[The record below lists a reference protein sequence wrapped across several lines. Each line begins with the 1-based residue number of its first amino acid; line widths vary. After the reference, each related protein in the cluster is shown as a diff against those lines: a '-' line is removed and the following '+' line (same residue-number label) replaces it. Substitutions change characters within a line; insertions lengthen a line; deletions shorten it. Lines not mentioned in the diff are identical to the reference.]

1 MLRAL
6 SFSFPFILKKL
17 LISIL
22 IGAVLSLKRH
32 FSKLSTSFHFGQ
44 SNIYFRKQCPTH
56 AIGFSGDSVVKNP
69 AANTGDVSQSL
80 GREDPLEEEMAT
92 HSNILAWRIPWTEES
107 LGSQRVRHDGAHTQN
122 RDEWLPGA
130 GGRGSWNRA
139 FLWGS

>member
-22 IGAVLSLKRH
+22 VGAVLSLKRH

-69 AANTGDVSQSL
+69 TANTGDVSQSL

-92 HSNILAWRIPWTEES
+92 HSNFLAWRISWTEEPGGLQS
-107 LGSQRVRHDGAHTQN
+107 TGLQKSRTQLSN
-122 RDEWLPGA
+122 
-130 GGRGSWNRA
+130 
-139 FLWGS
+139 